1 MKTVFI
7 DCSPKKRKSA
17 SKFIASFTGMF
28 VKDRKEYLPLHTPSD
43 YDRILEAV
51 TDADSIVFSMPLY
64 VDGIPSHILPFLK
77 RMEVFSKEHNL
88 KSNIYVISNCGFIEG
103 KQTEPLMQCMEN
115 FCMKSGLN
123 WCGGLG
129 IGGGVMMNVMR
140 IMVFVFLG
148 MLLFRT
154 TVSGIFYKNWLPHDA
169 LQVFVEQLLSIYVFG
184 CGIISFDVWLA
195 ASINRKRA
203 YGKHYTRVMVP
214 SFVFI
219 LFADMF
225 FFLIS
230 LFSGGLF
237 KGWTKS

>member
-7 DCSPKKRKSA
+7 DCSPKKKRSA
-17 SKFIASFTGMF
+17 SKFIASFTGVF
-28 VKDRKEYLPLHTPSD
+28 VKGRKEYLPLHTPSD
-43 YDRILEAV
+43 YDRILEAI
-51 TDADSIVFSMPLY
+51 TDADSVVFSMPLY

-77 RMEVFSKEHNL
+77 KMEAFSKENSL
-88 KSNIYVISNCGFIEG
+88 KSNVFVISNCGFIEG
-103 KQTEPLMQCMEN
+103 NQTEPLMQCVEN
-115 FCMKSGLN
+115 FCLRSGLN

-140 IMVFVFLG
+140 IMVMTL
-148 MLLFRT
+148 
-154 TVSGIFYKNWLPHDA
+154 
-169 LQVFVEQLLSIYVFG
+169 FG

-225 FFLIS
+225 FFLLS